1 MYRFLGKKNISS
13 KQFEFRQ
20 KVLLYVVYVV
30 VLNTFKRSTAERVP
44 SECSQPQY
52 TCDIFLLLLYM
63 LSKNKNK
70 HCSYSRIILSDKN
83 FIYNHTENK
92 DAWRCGYAPTFDN
105 INVCRAAWII
115 NGYYISGLMNW
126 AQHSDSKTL
135 VKSKI
140 QLLELK

>member
-1 MYRFLGKKNISS
+1 M
-13 KQFEFRQ
+13 
-20 KVLLYVVYVV
+20 
-30 VLNTFKRSTAERVP
+30 LNTFKRSTAERVP
-44 SECSQPQY
+44 
-52 TCDIFLLLLYM
+52 
-63 LSKNKNK
+63 
-70 HCSYSRIILSDKN
+70 
-83 FIYNHTENK
+83 
-92 DAWRCGYAPTFDN
+92 RCGYAPTFDN